1 MIAQSGPAH
10 TPVYRPDIDG
20 LGAVAVLLVVAFHAF
35 PASVQGGFVGVDI
48 FFVISGYLIS
58 TILFVNFG
66 QGRHSLLEFYQ
77 RRIRRIFP
85 SLVTVLFAALVM
97 GWFVLYP
104 DAFAQLGRHVAG
116 AAVFLSNFVL
126 WAESGYFDNVAETKP
141 LLHLW
146 SLGVEEQFY
155 IFYPAILWLASKLRV
170 NLLLT
175 TLVVVAISFGYNLA
189 IFRINPV
196 GDFFSPQTRF
206 WELMIGSTL
215 AYANIHWS
223 HSMPGRNAAS
233 SGATMSAAICSLAG
247 ITMVGFAAFYISRS
261 TPYPSGWALLPTLG
275 AALLILAGPN
285 APVNRWLLSTR
296 TAIWFGKISY
306 PLYLWHWVL
315 LSYARINA
323 SGVPPPGHRL
333 TAIALSIALAWLT
346 YRLIEKPLR
355 FGSRGRSKAIGLVV
369 ALAILGFAGYVV
381 DHQRGYPA
389 RFKDQ
394 ENFLAYFDNS
404 RPEWRYF
411 EREKIL
417 ESLRDDCNYYDL
429 DAYRNG
435 NASTIPRKSISDS
448 CHQKQFAKRHTAI
461 IWGDSHAQH
470 LYHGLAKFMPADW
483 ELLIVAS
490 SGCYANPYNTV
501 DSDDNY
507 CARSNFVAMQMIRE
521 IQPDV
526 VVVGQNI
533 DQSAETMRVI
543 ADALR
548 GAGAKRVVFT
558 GPTPH
563 WTADLPQ
570 IIVRDLWPDA
580 AQRSLRGLD
589 MNIIRADARLKSE
602 TANDH
607 AFTYVSIIDTF
618 CDADGCLTYLG
629 NDRKTGITSADYGHL
644 TPLASEYLAEK
655 SLAQIVFESPK

>member
-1 MIAQSGPAH
+1 MIAQSNLAH
-10 TPVYRPDIDG
+10 IPTYRPDIDG
-20 LGAVAVLLVVAFHAF
+20 LRAVAVLLVVAFHAF
-35 PASVQGGFVGVDI
+35 PGAVQGGFVGVDI

-58 TILFVNFG
+58 TILFANFE
-66 QGRHSLLEFYQ
+66 QGRHSLLEFYE

-97 GWFVLYP
+97 GWFVLHP

-116 AAVFLSNFVL
+116 GAGFMSNFVL
-126 WAESGYFDNVAETKP
+126 WGESGYFDNVAETKP

-175 TLVVVAISFGYNLA
+175 TLVVAAISFGYNLA
-189 IFRINPV
+189 IFHSNPI

-215 AYANIHWS
+215 AYANLRWPHFI
-223 HSMPGRNAAS
+223 PGRNAAS
-233 SGATMSAAICSLAG
+233 SGAIMAAALCSLAG
-247 ITMVGFAAFYISRS
+247 TTMVGFAAFYISRS
-261 TPYPSGWALLPTLG
+261 TPYPSGWALVPTLG

-285 APVNRWLLSTR
+285 APVNRWLLSAR
-296 TAIWFGKISY
+296 AAIWLGKISY

-323 SGVPPPGHRL
+323 SSIPPPGYRI
-333 TAIALSIALAWLT
+333 AVIALSVVLAWLT
-346 YRLIEKPLR
+346 YRLIERPLR
-355 FGSRGRSKAIGLVV
+355 FGPRGGAKSIGLII
-369 ALAILGFAGYVV
+369 ALAVMGFAGYVV
-381 DHQRGYPA
+381 DRQDGYPA
-389 RFKDQ
+389 RFKD
-394 ENFLAYFDNS
+394 EVDFLTYFENS
-404 RPEWRYF
+404 RPLWRYV

-417 ESLRDDCNYYDL
+417 ESMRDDCNFYDL
-429 DAYRNG
+429 DAFRNG
-435 NASTIPRKSISDS
+435 NASNIPRKSISDS
-448 CHQKQFAKRHTAI
+448 CHRKKFPLRHTAI

-490 SGCYANPYNTV
+490 AGCPANFNYGA
-501 DSDDNY
+501 DSNDNY
-507 CARSNFVAMQMIRE
+507 CGRSNFVAMQTIRE
-521 IQPDV
+521 TKPDV

-533 DQSAETMRVI
+533 DQSAENMRLT
-543 ADALR
+543 ADALQR
-548 GAGAKRVVFT
+548 MGAKRVVFT

-563 WTADLPQ
+563 WTTDLPEF
-570 IIVRDLWPDA
+570 IVRELWPNTPK
-580 AQRSLRGLD
+580 RSLRGLD
-589 MNIIRADARLKSE
+589 MDIMRADAGLKSD
-602 TANDH
+602 TANDRN
-607 AFTYVSIIDTF
+607 FKYVSIIDAF
-618 CDADGCLTYLG
+618 CDANGCLTYLG

-655 SLAQIVFESPK
+655 ALAQIVFDPPK